1 MKKQIYG
8 TLLFV
13 LIIIISLMV
22 VVVPAFWSENT
33 TAVKTEQELDL
44 PLILN
49 DDKNIQLV
57 FFGYSTCVDV
67 CIPRLKELS
76 QFYNSLDKKIKDNVG
91 ILFIDISVPADPQQ
105 PAKYVRSFNPDFKG
119 LYLNKTAVREY
130 IQAFRVFS
138 SRSLINKAEYN
149 HSSYLYLVEKNG
161 QKKWLR
167 YIYKTAPYPL
177 EKIKDNIKELISET
191 S

>member
-8 TLLFV
+8 ILLFV
-13 LIIIISLMV
+13 LIIIISILV
-22 VVVPAFWSENT
+22 VVAPAFLSEHT
-33 TAVKTEQELDL
+33 AAVKAEQELNL

-49 DDKNIQLV
+49 DDKNIQLI

-67 CIPRLKELS
+67 CIPRLKKLS
-76 QFYNSLDKKIKDNVG
+76 QLYNSLDKKIKDQVG

-105 PAKYVRSFNPDFKG
+105 PSKYVRSFNPDFKG

-138 SRSLINKAEYN
+138 SRSLVNKAEYN
-149 HSSYLYLVEKNG
+149 HSSYLYLVEKKG

-177 EKIKDNIKELISET
+177 EKIKDNIKELIGET